1 MRVVITGGTGMLG
14 RALSGNLA
22 ADGHEVIVL
31 SRLPE
36 RVTGLPAGVRAGGWD
51 GRTAEGWGHLADGAD
66 AIVNLAGAN
75 IAGEHFFPSRWT
87 EERKRVI
94 RESRVN
100 AGRAVVQAAEQAS
113 QKPGVVV
120 QASGIG
126 YYGFRGDELIAEDG
140 QPGDDFG
147 ARLASQE
154 WEPATA
160 AVEGMGVRWVVMRT
174 APVLDA
180 DEGSLPRMLLPFRL
194 FVGGP
199 MGSGKQWL
207 SWIHLHDYVRAV
219 RFLIENRAAHG
230 PFNLVAPEPLTN
242 AEFGR
247 TIGRVMGRPYY
258 LPVPGFALKLAFGE
272 VADVLLYGQRA
283 IPQRLLDLGFEFRFP
298 DAESALRDLLG

>member
-219 RFLIENRAAHG
+219 RFLIENEAAHG